1 MADSEVE
8 EGAKGEEGA
17 AAAPKS
23 KMKLIII
30 AGAAA
35 LVLLIGGGVWFMFL
49 RGHDDHKDQHVEAP
63 PPPKP
68 VFIDVPEMTINLA
81 GAPGERIQ
89 YLRVKAVLE
98 VKDEKMVE
106 AIKPNLPR
114 VTDLFQTY
122 LRELRSSDISGSAG
136 LFRLQEEMLRR
147 VNVAVAPGQVSTVL
161 FREIIIQ

>member
-1 MADSEVE
+1 MADTDE

-35 LVLLIGGGVWFMFL
+35 VLLLVGVGVWFVFL
-49 RGHDDHKDQHVEAP
+49 RGHGAHPEHVEAP
-63 PPPKP
+63 PPAKP

-81 GAPGERIQ
+81 GGPGERIQ

-106 AIKPNLPR
+106 AIKPSLPR
-114 VTDLFQTY
+114 VTDVFQTY

-136 LFRLQEEMLRR
+136 LFRLKEEMLRR
-147 VNVAVAPGQVSTVL
+147 VNLAVAPGQVNTVL